1 MNIQTKPKSI
11 RAAFRSGCHFTHGII
26 SSLVM
31 LVMAAMAVNASAA
44 ALTVSMMPS
53 YSQNLTYA
61 NAAINQ
67 GIQVWGRV
75 SGGSGTYTTYTLDF
89 GDGTAAATGTVNNGF
104 TSFQIGGPDFIQA
117 MHTYTTGGSKTVTLT
132 VSDNA
137 GATASRSAVIRVL
150 LAPTHDENVNMAIEK
165 GLIYLYRNQSRYTT
179 AGNVVTQWGSGGEY
193 GNGAS
198 GAALMSFAENGHLY
212 TSNPVDYVYAET
224 VKRGCGHLVTKGRNM
239 AITAQPDGNPDSNG
253 NGRGIYYDDAQSY
266 PHGFITMGLTNA
278 FPDAAAA
285 QAATIPAGL
294 WVGGGTAPATYYDF
308 VRDTLDQLSYNQGN
322 AAPYKGWHYGMNTDN
337 SGGGGY
343 DGSTHQWPTIAILTA
358 KERWGVIPPA
368 WVVTNAV
375 NTFIAGSDTNAASA
389 FFVGIGYSGPNHWN
403 NCAKTGGG
411 LVGYYL
417 GNKKVSAGD
426 ANAVSAL
433 GFIRNFYSSSTA
445 TGSGAQGGGWF
456 GEFYAMFGMKKGLTL
471 HDVTTFTTPDGK
483 TQDWYKAFSG
493 WLLGNSTVVDS
504 STTGGVAPG
513 PPLTVS
519 PATISSITFETLE
532 TCGSGTYTFFLN
544 GVSLGSTPSNPTG
557 GCVCGTPLT
566 TFTVSNAGLLANW
579 IGGAANNNLSFTF
592 SGGVYISWVRAKVTS
607 GGSSSHPVYL
617 FDAPGGAVGERD
629 FCNAGY
635 TYFNSTTGSN
645 NNLFGGSPDPF
656 ASGGA
661 LGAAFRNASN
671 AFGQLSDGSWNTTQW
686 PIGAVSSVP
695 LMTAHAI
702 LILTKAVTI
711 PLPVAVILPV
721 GDQSSRFP
729 APFTLDGSTSYHQ
742 NPAIP
747 LVEYLWDLD
756 ASNGVNFTTPDAT
769 GPTPTVNPGWNT
781 TGDRTVTLQ
790 VKDNQNP
797 ALTATTTIVI
807 HVTANDVAPTALPMP
822 PSQVPQIYTGTLGST
837 IVLDGSASF
846 DVDGDTIE
854 SYSWDLNGDG
864 LYGTAADIALDTS
877 GNNASANTAS
887 VVYTNPNN
895 SQVGLKVCSTP
906 RNAQGVAIGPQK
918 CGVSARPVDVYASIT
933 DLYVSSLSV
942 TDLVPTVRADVNV
955 TLASKPGSN
964 AQTNVVVRFYNG
976 NPLAG
981 GVQIGGSYTVN
992 IPGGAAGGSVALP
1005 TIDNLAL
1012 GGATTLWAFVDANNL
1027 VVEYN
1032 EVNNTANTSVS
1043 NRPPVAVAQ
1052 DVTVNADDHCQGAVT
1067 AAQVNNGSS
1076 DPDGNALTFTLAP
1089 AGPFSLGST
1098 PVTLSVSDGFI
1109 TTTATAN
1116 VIVLDVTPPTLA
1128 GQGAGSTIECPAV
1141 PSFTAPTATDNC
1153 DTAPVVAEVSDVS
1166 TPGACAGSYSRTKTW
1181 KATDAAGNESATVS
1195 QTIVVADTMAPT
1207 LGAAGA
1213 NATIECPAVPD
1224 FTAPT
1229 ATDNCDANPAV
1240 TEVGDVTI
1248 PGTCAGS
1255 YTRTK
1260 TWKAK
1265 DCTGNESGTVSQT
1278 IIVSDTTAPTL
1289 AGQGADGTIECP
1301 AVPVFT
1307 APGASDACDPNPT
1320 VTEVDDVTTPGACA
1334 GSYTRT
1340 KTWVAT
1346 DCGGNRSVAVS
1357 QTITV
1362 TDTTAPAIAGQGA
1375 DATIESPA
1383 VPVFTAPGST
1393 DNCDANPTVSVV
1405 SDVST
1410 PGACD
1415 GAYSRTVTWKATDCS
1430 GHDSVT
1436 VSQTIIVADTA
1447 APTLAGQGA
1456 DATIECPTAPVF
1468 TAPRAQDANDAAPVV
1483 TEVSDVTTPGGCAGT
1498 YSRTK
1503 TWTAKDCTGNVSA
1516 AVTQTITVV
1525 DTTRPTL
1532 AGQGANAT
1540 IECPAVPV
1548 FTAPGASDA
1557 CDAAPTVTEVGD
1569 VTTPGTCPGS
1579 YTRTKTWTATDC
1591 TGNVSAPVSQSI
1603 TVVDTTSPTI
1613 SAAGANAT
1621 IECPAV
1627 PSFTAP
1633 TAADACDG
1641 NPTVTE
1647 VSDVTIPGS
1656 CPGSYVRTK
1665 TWVASDCGGHQS
1677 GTVSQTITVV
1687 DTTNPTITCPASITV
1702 VNDPGVC
1709 GARVIYDVP
1718 VGSDN
1723 CSTVNTVQTAGLPS
1737 RAIFPVGQT
1746 VNTYTVT
1753 DCTGLT
1759 ATCSFTVTVNDTQ
1772 NPTIVCPPNKLVVSD
1787 SGSCTK
1793 SVALGTPVIT
1803 DNCPGAV
1810 ITNNHPSA
1818 VYPVGVT
1825 TVVWTVT
1832 DASGNTATCNQTVTV
1847 LSSIS
1852 PTMSGFLPP
1861 LAGQPVGNKINRG
1874 QVVPHKLKLAGCSG
1888 QTISSGVTVYLKVQG
1903 IDSAT
1908 GNVFQDVVEDA
1919 QGVGT
1924 DGVGTSDGIMRL
1936 TGGQY
1941 HFNLDT
1947 GNFSDPNTLAGSRYY
1962 RSTVTVVDNATLMVL
1977 GTISINLETAAR

>member
-1 MNIQTKPKSI
+1 MKSESTITTI
-11 RAAFRSGCHFTHGII
+11 RAALRCGCRAPQRFF
-26 SSLVM
+26 SSLIV
-31 LVMAAMAVNASAA
+31 LVMAMLSYKASAQ
-44 ALTVSMMPS
+44 LTVGIMPS
-53 YSQNLTYA
+53 YSQNQTYA
-61 NAAINQ
+61 NAAINES
-67 GIQVWGRV
+67 IQVWGRV
-75 SGGSGTYTTYTLDF
+75 SGGSGSYTGYTLDF
-89 GDGTAAATGTVNNGF
+89 GDGSSSTYAVPPPPVGVTSITFQMLDTCSSGTYTFYLNGVLIGSTAANPTNNCTCTPPLTSFTVNNAALLANWVPNSATNALRIDVAGSHYISWARANITASGGGVTTAYLVNGVNGAAF
-104 TSFQIGGPDFIQA
+104 NGNMNLCTAGYGTRPGSYTNNSLFSGSFDTEFIKVD
-117 MHTYTTGGSKTVTLT
+117 HTYTTGGSKTVTLSVT
-132 VSDNA
+132 DSA
-137 GATASRSAVIRVL
+137 GNTASRSAVIRVL
-150 LAPTHDENVNMAIEK
+150 VSPTHDERVNMAIEK
-165 GLIYLYRNQSRYTT
+165 GLIYLYRNQQKYT
-179 AGNVVTQWGSGGEY
+179 AGGGTPVSFWYQNSGEY
-193 GNGAS
+193 GNATT
-198 GAALMSFAENGHLY
+198 GAAIQCFAENGHLANN
-212 TSNPVDYVYAET
+212 NPATDIYAAT
-224 VKRGCGHLVTKGRNM
+224 VKRGALHLVTRGYNI
-239 AITAQPDGNPDSNG
+239 AIGAQPDGNPDSNG
-253 NGRGIYYDDAQSY
+253 NGRGIYEDSAQSY
-266 PHGFITMGLTNA
+266 SQGFTMMGITNA
-278 FPDAAAA
+278 FKDAADAAA
-285 QAATIPAGL
+285 TPIPAGL
-294 WVGGGTAPATYYDF
+294 WVGGGITPANFKVLIEDY
-308 VRDTLDQLSYNQGN
+308 LDCLSWSQGDSGF
-322 AAPYKGWHYGMNTDN
+322 KGWHYPVNTAS
-337 SGGGGY
+337 SGNGGF
-343 DGSTHQWPTIAILTA
+343 DGSTHQWPIIAILTA
-358 KERWGVIPPA
+358 KERWGINPPG
-368 WVVTNAV
+368 WVV
-375 NTFIAGSDTNAASA
+375 
-389 FFVGIGYSGPNHWN
+389 
-403 NCAKTGGG
+403 
-411 LVGYYL
+411 
-417 GNKKVSAGD
+417 
-426 ANAVSAL
+426 ANAVSAFQQ
-433 GFIRNFYSSSTA
+433 GTDQTVNGVYEGGTGYSSNTSWRT
-445 TGSGAQGGGWF
+445 TGKTGGALVGWYLGGKLVGSDTDANRSIKFLQKYWGNQGSYGGDGAGWA
-456 GEFYAMFGMKKGLTL
+456 GDLYAMFGIKKGLALQGVSTI
-471 HDVTTFTTPDGK
+471 TTADNVVH
-483 TQDWYKAFSG
+483 DWYKEMSG
-493 WLLGNSTVVDS
+493 WLLGNASLVPPAY
-504 STTGGVAPG
+504 TGQNGR
-513 PPLTVS
+513 
-519 PATISSITFETLE
+519 TI
-532 TCGSGTYTFFLN
+532 GQ
-544 GVSLGSTPSNPTG
+544 
-557 GCVCGTPLT
+557 
-566 TFTVSNAGLLANW
+566 
-579 IGGAANNNLSFTF
+579 
-592 SGGVYISWVRAKVTS
+592 
-607 GGSSSHPVYL
+607 
-617 FDAPGGAVGERD
+617 D
-629 FCNAGY
+629 
-635 TYFNSTTGSN
+635 
-645 NNLFGGSPDPF
+645 
-656 ASGGA
+656 
-661 LGAAFRNASN
+661 
-671 AFGQLSDGSWNTTQW
+671 FGQNADGSWTSNVGFVTSQPITTAF
-686 PIGAVSSVP
+686 G
-695 LMTAHAI
+695 I

-729 APFTLDGSTSYHQ
+729 AAFTLDGSTSYHQ
-742 NPAIP
+742 DSGIP

-756 ASNGVNFTTPDAT
+756 ASNGVNFVTPDAS

-781 TGDRTVTLQ
+781 NGPRTVTLR

-807 HVTANDVAPTALPMP
+807 NVTANDVAPTALPMP

-887 VVYTNPNN
+887 VIYTNPNN

-918 CGVSARPVDVYASIT
+918 CGVSARPVDVYASAT
-933 DLYVSSLSV
+933 DLYVSAITI
-942 TDLVPTVRADVNV
+942 TDLVPTVRADVSAIL
-955 TLASKPGSN
+955 TSAAGSS
-964 AQTNVVVRFYNG
+964 ATTNVIVRFYNG

-992 IPGGAAGGSVALP
+992 IPAGGSVVLP
-1005 TIDNLAL
+1005 TIDNLVL

-1032 EVNNTANTSVS
+1032 EINNTANTSVS

-1052 DVTVNADDHCQGAVT
+1052 DVTVNADGNCQGTVT

-1076 DPDGNALTFTLAP
+1076 DPDGNPLTFTLAP

-1116 VIVLDVTPPTLA
+1116 VIVLDVTPPALA
-1128 GQGAGSTIECPAV
+1128 GQGAGSIVECPAV
-1141 PSFTAPTATDNC
+1141 PTFTAPTATDNC
-1153 DTAPVVAEVSDVS
+1153 DANPVVSEVGDVT
-1166 TPGACAGSYSRTKTW
+1166 TPGNCAGSYSRTKTW
-1181 KATDAAGNESATVS
+1181 KAIDASGNESATVS
-1195 QTIVVADTMAPT
+1195 QTIVVADTTAPT
-1207 LGAAGA
+1207 IGAAGA
-1213 NATIECPAVPD
+1213 GATIECPAEPV

-1229 ATDNCDANPAV
+1229 ATDNCDTAPSV
-1240 TEVGDVTI
+1240 EEVGDVSI
-1248 PGTCAGS
+1248 PGTCPGS

-1278 IIVSDTTAPTL
+1278 IIVSDTTDPTL

-1320 VTEVDDVTTPGACA
+1320 VTEVGDVTTPGGCA

-1362 TDTTAPAIAGQGA
+1362 TDTTSPAIAGQGA

-1383 VPVFTAPGST
+1383 VPVFTAPGAT
-1393 DNCDANPTVSVV
+1393 DNCDAQPTVSVV
-1405 SDVST
+1405 SDVT
-1410 PGACD
+1410 APGACD

-1430 GHDSVT
+1430 GHESVT
-1436 VSQTIIVADTA
+1436 VSQTITVSDTT

-1468 TAPRAQDANDAAPVV
+1468 TAPRAQDANDATPVV
-1483 TEVSDVTTPGGCAGT
+1483 TEVSDVTTPGNCAGT

-1503 TWTAKDCTGNVSA
+1503 TWTAKDCTGNESA
-1516 AVTQTITVV
+1516 AVSQTITVV
-1525 DTTRPTL
+1525 DTMAPTL

-1540 IECPAVPV
+1540 IECPAVPA
-1548 FTAPGASDA
+1548 FTAPGATDA
-1557 CDAAPTVTEVGD
+1557 CDAAPTVTEVSD
-1569 VTTPGTCPGS
+1569 VTTPGNCPGS

-1591 TGNVSAPVSQSI
+1591 TGNVSVSASQSI
-1603 TVVDTTSPTI
+1603 TVTDTTSPTI
-1613 SAAGANAT
+1613 SAAGASAT
-1621 IECPAV
+1621 IECPAEPV
-1627 PSFTAP
+1627 FTAP
-1633 TAADACDG
+1633 TAADACDA
-1641 NPTVTE
+1641 NPVVTE
-1647 VSDVTIPGS
+1647 ISDVTIPGS

-1665 TWVASDCGGHQS
+1665 TWVANDCSGHQS
-1677 GTVSQTITVV
+1677 GTVSQTITAV
-1687 DTTNPTITCPASITV
+1687 DTTAPAITSPAAITV

-1723 CSTVNTVQTAGLPS
+1723 CSAVNTVQTAGLPS

-1746 VNTYTVT
+1746 VNTFVVT
-1753 DCTGLT
+1753 DCSGLT

-1772 NPTIVCPPNKLVVSD
+1772 KPTIVCPANKLVVSD
-1787 SGSCTK
+1787 SGSCNATA
-1793 SVALGTPVIT
+1793 VVLGTPAIT
-1803 DNCPGAV
+1803 DNCPGAI
-1810 ITNNHPSA
+1810 ITNNHASTT
-1818 VYPVGVT
+1818 YPVGVT

-1962 RSTVTVVDNATLMVL
+1962 KSTVTVVDNATLMVL